1 MGYDVYNVWDEIY
14 GMMCVP
20 CEYCD
25 YCHGVEDDA
34 NDRQMVICMGSG
46 QIIRVKEQI
55 VKREEIE
62 DPIGPQEE
70 EEKEE
75 N

>member
-1 MGYDVYNVWDEIY
+1 MSVDVFNVWDELF
-14 GMMCVP
+14 GKMCIP

-34 NDRQMVICMGSG
+34 NDVQMIMCIGMG
-46 QIIRVKEQI
+46 QIIRTPDQKVQKKDIME
-55 VKREEIE
+55 
-62 DPIGPQEE
+62 PIGIDDM
-70 EEKEE
+70 EE